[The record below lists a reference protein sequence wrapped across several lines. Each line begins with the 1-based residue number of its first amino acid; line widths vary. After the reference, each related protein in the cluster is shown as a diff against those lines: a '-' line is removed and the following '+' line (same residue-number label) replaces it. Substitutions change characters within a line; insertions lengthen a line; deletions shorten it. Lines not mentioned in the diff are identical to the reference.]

1 VETDSVDPM
10 IANAVADIVNRFG
23 APGLDQ
29 LERATELARPGAQ
42 RAVIALVEQSH
53 IPVPQPPQKAPPVD
67 DGDAI
72 HDLHA
77 HEIERSPVVP
87 ESSAEMSRLLAEWRS
102 ASDAVRTECE
112 SYWIERT
119 DHADTLDRQAPTEE
133 DRRRLYAFYAVEQ
146 AARDQFFALIDA
158 AP

>member
-1 VETDSVDPM
+1 METDSVDPM
-10 IANAVADIVNRFG
+10 IANTVTDIVNRFG

-29 LERATELARPGAQ
+29 LERAIELARSGAQ

-53 IPVPQPPQKAPPVD
+53 IPVPKLLQETLPVD
-67 DGDAI
+67 DGEVI
-72 HDLHA
+72 HDQHA
-77 HEIERSPVVP
+77 HEIEGSPVAP
-87 ESSAEMSRLLAEWRS
+87 ESSAETSRLLAEWRA

-119 DHADTLDRQAPTEE
+119 DHADGLERLAPTEE
-133 DRRRLYAFYAVEQ
+133 DRRRLYAFYSVEQ